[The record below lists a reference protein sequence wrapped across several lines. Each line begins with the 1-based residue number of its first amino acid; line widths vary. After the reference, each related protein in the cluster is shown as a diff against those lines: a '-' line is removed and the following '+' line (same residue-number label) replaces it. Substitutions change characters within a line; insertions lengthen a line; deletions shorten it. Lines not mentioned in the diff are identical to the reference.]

1 MNTSKP
7 NQSVHDSGASAT
19 SAAEETLRLIA
30 SLPAPEGLEKRIEA
44 GLRVAPRKA
53 RILPWPALRLD
64 NAWVRAAAAAA
75 IVFVVI
81 GGGWGVVSLVQPSQ
95 PVRVIAVPP
104 AAPHGT
110 APGGFSNAGA
120 MRTPQT
126 LDHPVVA
133 QPAAV
138 PEPTATPAVKSTA
151 KPAAQTGQK
160 PLHRGKSAATGKP
173 ILQPAVPPASTK
185 KQPET
190 IRP

>member
-1 MNTSKP
+1 MNTLKQNP
-7 NQSVHDSGASAT
+7 FVHDSSAT
-19 SAAEETLRLIA
+19 SATEETLRLIA

-44 GLRVAPRKA
+44 GLRATPRRA
-53 RILPWPALRLD
+53 RILPWPME

-75 IVFVVI
+75 IVFVVV

-95 PVRVIAVPP
+95 PARGIAVPTV
-104 AAPHGT
+104 APHGT

-133 QPAAV
+133 QPATV
-138 PEPTATPAVKSTA
+138 PAPTAASAVKPTA
-151 KPAAQTGQK
+151 KPVAKSAALTGKK
-160 PLHRGKSAATGKP
+160 PLHKPAVAGKP
-173 ILQPAVPPASTK
+173 VAPSAVPSASTK

-190 IRP
+190 TRP

>member
-1 MNTSKP
+1 MNTLKQNP
-7 NQSVHDSGASAT
+7 DDFGASTT

-44 GLRVAPRKA
+44 GLRAAPRRV

-75 IVFVVI
+75 IVFVVL
-81 GGGWGVVSLVQPSQ
+81 GGGWGVLSLVQPSQ
-95 PVRVIAVPP
+95 PARVNVVPP
-104 AAPHGT
+104 VAPHGAT
-110 APGGFSNAGA
+110 SGGFSNAGA

-133 QPAAV
+133 QPAAA
-138 PEPTATPAVKSTA
+138 PEPIAVPAVKPTA
-151 KPAAQTGQK
+151 KPVTKSAQTSQK
-160 PLHRGKSAATGKP
+160 PLHKRTGKP
-173 ILQPAVPPASTK
+173 VAQSAVPSASTK

-190 IRP
+190 TRP

>member
-1 MNTSKP
+1 MSLPKQNP
-7 NQSVHDSGASAT
+7 VACDSSA

-53 RILPWPALRLD
+53 RILPWPAE
-64 NAWVRAAAAAA
+64 NAWARAAAAAA

-81 GGGWGVVSLVQPSQ
+81 GGGWGVVALVQPSQ
-95 PVRVIAVPP
+95 PARVIAVPP
-104 AAPHGT
+104 DAPHGA

-133 QPAAV
+133 QPVVPAA
-138 PEPTATPAVKSTA
+138 PDPTATPAVKSTA
-151 KPAAQTGQK
+151 KPMAQTGQK
-160 PLHRGKSAATGKP
+160 PLHRGKSAAAVKP
-173 ILQPAVPPASTK
+173 VAQPATSAK
-185 KQPET
+185 KPHQPSQQ
-190 IRP
+190 